1 MNLAR
6 YHAEGHVQISAGT
19 GQKLLEAGLARASI
33 ERRIVLELPAFLGLG
48 MIVGTTDLVATLPRH
63 IGQTLADMH
72 DLQVHDCPFA
82 VEGFTVKQH
91 WHARYHQDSGNRWL
105 REVIHNLFGR
115 PA

>member
-1 MNLAR
+1 MYKR
-6 YHAEGHVQISAGT
+6 QVQISAGT